1 MLHTVIWFIANIK
14 ILVSSFKL
22 NVSRILLHSFQPW
35 LSFTLSVIVRA
46 TLTVYFFNLWPS
58 RGITQLVH
66 TFSKCVACYITLF
79 LSLLWRYL
87 WEHWAPCACV
97 CPDITPPVHLSF
109 LHFGWSCSFLRVDS
123 IVWASSTYSIS
134 HSQTHTHTHTHLQMD
149 AGLLRVCV
157 SVCAGNVVPR
167 ISITGSRAGVSPHT
181 KDAGRLEALGP
192 NRGRDRRGKRKSA
205 SARSANSIL
214 TYISQSGK

>member
-1 MLHTVIWFIANIK
+1 MWRVTLHCSCHCYGDIFE
-14 ILVSSFKL
+14 
-22 NVSRILLHSFQPW
+22 NVEH
-35 LSFTLSVIVRA
+35 
-46 TLTVYFFNLWPS
+46 
-58 RGITQLVH
+58 LVH
-66 TFSKCVACYITLF
+66 VCVLTLHHPFTFHSPFWPVFLACGLYCVSKQ
-79 LSLLWRYL
+79 
-87 WEHWAPCACV
+87 H
-97 CPDITPPVHLSF
+97 
-109 LHFGWSCSFLRVDS
+109 
-123 IVWASSTYSIS
+123 TYSIS
-134 HSQTHTHTHTHLQMD
+134 HSQTHTHTHLQMA

-157 SVCAGNVVPR
+157 SVCVGNVVPR